1 MSRSALTNPNLLHLP
16 ADLVAEVDAL
26 CEANLINRTEFIIIA
41 IKLYLELYG
50 YPYTTGS
57 RYTTPRRHKPV
68 AADDDDEPV
77 LLAAEDD

>member
-1 MSRSALTNPNLLHLP
+1 MSRQALTNPNVLHLP

-26 CEANLINRTEFIIIA
+26 CEANFVTRTEFIIIA
-41 IKLYLELYG
+41 LKLYLELHG
-50 YPYTTGS
+50 YPYATSS
-57 RYTTPRRHKPV
+57 RPTQPRRNKPN